1 MDGSRKNLVPKLFAA
16 SLLKSAALAVASVAS
31 LTVMM
36 PSSLMAASKLAVPQ
50 FKTDSGN
57 ALLTLSVDGPFEY
70 TQEDINSNQQLIL
83 ELKGVQLAPGASR
96 AMDTS
101 SYPGPVRMINA
112 LEGAD
117 PETVRVVLQLSEK
130 TEAKVTRD
138 GNELKV
144 AVPISS
150 ANSSAAT
157 AQEKTPSA
165 SGDTGNVDAIPA
177 APETEKTAVAASPST
192 SQNPAD
198 ASASSPSQ
206 AAPDS
211 ILQGAADVSGT
222 KAIEQ
227 FKKSQDEKKFSGSR
241 MTLQVRDA
249 EVQDVLQLIARYS
262 GFNIVVGDGVTGKV
276 TFSLVDVPWDQVL
289 DMVLRS
295 RQLGGERSGNVLRVA
310 RLEDLRREKKE
321 ELEAKVVSTQAT
333 PKKVAIFPIN
343 YAELSK
349 MKELIAPFLSN
360 PAQSGDSDRNK
371 ATVSTG
377 DASFVMTDE
386 KTKSL
391 IIRDIPEVLSRVKA
405 VIQELDVPVPQILI
419 EGKVVEVSENFKKG
433 LSGNIST
440 FGNGGTPF
448 GFAAAGANIESL
460 LGDSGSEAFASGG
473 SAFSNLGVEPN
484 LSIIPGF
491 SRLKALLQIEES
503 EGQGR
508 TIVSPRIVV
517 QNATAAT
524 LTDSTP
530 FLNTAVLPSTTE
542 GSTTSSQVSSASTSL
557 KVTPTVANDGNILL
571 QVDLTKSDVVPVSDT
586 NSGASTKTLSTS
598 VYVES
603 GNTLAIGGLYSNGES
618 HQESGFPWLRKIPV
632 LGWFFGGTSDSTTR
646 KELFIFITPRILNPQ
661 KLPSELNTEGS
672 GVESPNPAAPAPS
685 GRVELKES
693 RILADLAKAG
703 VK

>member
-1 MDGSRKNLVPKLFAA
+1 MDGSRKNLGPKLR
-16 SLLKSAALAVASVAS
+16 SLPVMKRALLTGASVACLS
-31 LTVMM
+31 ALL
-36 PSSLMAASKLAVPQ
+36 PSVLLAASTLAVPQ
-50 FKTDSGN
+50 FKTEAGN
-57 ALLTLSVDGPFEY
+57 AMLTLSVDGPFEY

-96 AMDTS
+96 ALDTS
-101 SYPGPVRMINA
+101 SHPGPVRMINA
-112 LEGAD
+112 LEGSD

-130 TEAKVTRD
+130 ADVQVTRD
-138 GNELKV
+138 GNQLKV
-144 AVPISS
+144 SVPLG
-150 ANSSAAT
+150 SAAAAAPTTPEAPVST
-157 AQEKTPSA
+157 A
-165 SGDTGNVDAIPA
+165 GTGSVDAIPA
-177 APETEKTAVAASPST
+177 TPDGDKGAPSPST
-192 SQNPAD
+192 GASESVAQGSTPAD
-198 ASASSPSQ
+198 SSPAVPAQPASEV
-206 AAPDS
+206 A
-211 ILQGAADVSGT
+211 GT
-222 KAIEQ
+222 DAIDQ
-227 FKKSQDEKKFSGSR
+227 FKKSQEERKFAGSP

-249 EVQDVLQLIARYS
+249 DVADVLQLIARYS
-262 GFNIVVGDGVTGKV
+262 GFNIVVADSVSGKV

-310 RLEDLRREKKE
+310 RLEDLRKEKKD
-321 ELEAKVVSTQAT
+321 ELEAKAVTAQAT

-343 YAELSK
+343 YADLAK
-349 MKELIAPFLSN
+349 MKELITPFLTAATSSN
-360 PAQSGDSDRNK
+360 ANDRGN
-371 ATVSTG
+371 ATASTG
-377 DASFVMTDE
+377 DTAFVMTDE

-391 IIRDIPEVLSRVKA
+391 VIRDIPEVLSRVKA

-448 GFAAAGANIESL
+448 GFAAAGANIDSL
-460 LGDSGSEAFASGG
+460 LGDAGSEAFSAG
-473 SAFSNLGVEPN
+473 STSTSLLGVEPN

-508 TIVSPRIVV
+508 TIVSPRLVV
-517 QNATAAT
+517 QNATQAT
-524 LTDSTP
+524 LSDSTP

-542 GSTTSSQVSSASTSL
+542 GSAPTSQVSAAVTSL
-557 KVTPTVANDGNILL
+557 SVRPTVANDGNILL
-571 QVDLTKSDVVPVSDT
+571 EVNLSKSDVVPVSDT
-586 NSGASTKTLSTS
+586 DSGSSTKTLTTS

-632 LGWFFGGTSDSTTR
+632 LGWFFGGSSDSTNR

-672 GVESPNPAAPAPS
+672 GMENPNPAAPPPS
-685 GRVELKES
+685 GNVDLKKS
-693 RILADLAKAG
+693 RILADLAKSG